1 MIAGM
6 DTTTLLMIGLIVCS
20 GAYFIASA
28 MDGVM
33 GPDGFGT
40 VPNMIIL
47 LAGGFL
53 GLYTMSLAHIPLN
66 DPTMQAVAGIT
77 GAFTALA
84 ILATL
89 KAIARR
95 LGY

>member
-1 MIAGM
+1 M
-6 DTTTLLMIGLIVCS
+6 DTTTLLMIGLIVCA

-33 GPDGFGT
+33 GADGFGT
-40 VPNMIIL
+40 VPNMVIL
-47 LAGGFL
+47 LVGGFL
-53 GLYTMSLAHIPLN
+53 GLYLMNWIHIPLG

-77 GAFTALA
+77 GAFVSLA
-84 ILATL
+84 FLATI
-89 KAIARR
+89 KAIASR